1 MYMILYIVFHLA
13 CDIEKYPL
21 DVPAVDTHRPKPTVC
36 VFDVYCSNLYFFKVT
51 NLTRSQEQALE
62 NLPDHY

>member
-1 MYMILYIVFHLA
+1 MLLHVVFCLA

-36 VFDVYCSNLYFFKVT
+36 IFDVYCSNSYIATVL
-51 NLTRSQEQALE
+51 R
-62 NLPDHY
+62 